1 MAGNR
6 YAGTSRRRTLLV
18 VCWLLLVI
26 SFRAVGEERVQP
38 IVPID
43 PVSVG
48 DDFLLEL
55 EFAYPGGNEQPELS
69 TPQYP
74 PQVTGAAEPTIEV
87 SSRLSG
93 AFGDGRIVRVRVP
106 LRAAAAGRAIIEE
119 FSLDFGGDVV
129 RTQPVLIEVRP
140 RGGGDIPFDLVWH
153 VELESLYVGQTIPVS
168 LEMRN
173 LRTAVFPDDLQV
185 DEPNNAEFVSVP
197 GLGGIQ
203 RKSVGEVTLLTI
215 PAAAYLLTPTAPGEL
230 MLPQAQLRA
239 GGMTR
244 TAAPRSFSVQELPE
258 EVRGTGAYGRFD
270 YSFELDPPALVEG
283 SSATL
288 FVRLHGEGNFD
299 QLQLPSFESHEFIVA
314 REGVRRR
321 IEPSA
326 GGYQGSIEARY
337 RITPRRA
344 GSIELRV
351 PPFVWFDA
359 EEQRVARTAPAPIRL
374 EVEAR
379 SESTRG
385 HEQAAERRPLS
396 VEEIERMQPA
406 NWYRQPSSYL
416 SLIPGIVVLVLGVVV
431 RRRRAAA
438 SSTALLVGIFFLASL
453 LGASSPP
460 LTPDNRVVQAVETH
474 TQGHYLEA
482 LDLYGE
488 LMPEWHES
496 PGLWYNAG
504 LAYLGAGRS
513 AQAVYSLRRSVML
526 DPGLPALRSE
536 LNSVEA
542 ELELNRQLE
551 LPFVYHPDLFFLL
564 MIVGLSAAAVLGG
577 LSRLRGGAIIAIVML
592 SFGGFLSLGAM
603 VYSARVLEHPVTV
616 VGSEGVSMRRI
627 PDREASAWLQLR
639 AGAAVDASVRHGDF
653 VLIRTGD
660 RVEGWVE
667 AASLIGTTGFVV
679 SSNDGD

>member
-6 YAGTSRRRTLLV
+6 YAGTPRRRTLLV
-18 VCWLLLVI
+18 VCGLLLAV
-26 SFRAVGEERVQP
+26 SLRAVGDERVQP
-38 IVPID
+38 IVPGD

-55 EFAYPGGNEQPELS
+55 EFTYPGGNEQPELS
-69 TPQYP
+69 APEYP
-74 PQVTGAAEPTIEV
+74 PQVTSSGEATIEV

-93 AFGDGRIVRVRVP
+93 AFGDGRQVRVRVP
-106 LRAAAAGRAIIEE
+106 LRAASAGRAIIEE

-129 RTQPVLIEVRP
+129 RTKPVLIEVRP
-140 RGGGDIPFDLVWH
+140 RGGGEIPFDLVWH

-173 LRTAVFPDDLQV
+173 LREAAFPDDLQV
-185 DEPNNAEFVSVP
+185 SEPNNAEFVSVP

-203 RKSVGEVTLLTI
+203 RKSIGDVTLLTI

-230 MLPQAQLRA
+230 TLPQAQLRA

-244 TAAPRSFSVQELPE
+244 TAAPRSFTVQELPE
-258 EVRGTGAYGRFD
+258 EVRGTGAYGQFD
-270 YSFELDPPALVEG
+270 YTFELDPPALVEG

-299 QLQLPSFESHEFIVA
+299 QLQLPSFQSHEFIVA
-314 REGVRRR
+314 GEGVRRR
-321 IEPSA
+321 VEPSA

-344 GSIELRV
+344 GTIELRV
-351 PPFVWFDA
+351 PPFVWFDSA
-359 EEQRVARTAPAPIRL
+359 EQRVARIVPSPIRL
-374 EVEAR
+374 DVEAR
-379 SESTRG
+379 TDTARA
-385 HEQAAERRPLS
+385 HEELAERRPLT

-416 SLIPGIVVLVLGVVV
+416 SLIPGMVVLVLGMVV

-438 SSTALLVGIFFLASL
+438 GSTALLVGLFVLTSL
-453 LGASSPP
+453 LGASAPP
-460 LTPDNRVVQAVETH
+460 LTPDNRVAQAVEAH
-474 TQGHYLEA
+474 TQGDYLEA
-482 LDLYGE
+482 LNIYGE
-488 LMPEWHES
+488 LMTEWQES

-513 AQAVYSLRRSVML
+513 AEAVYSLRRSVML
-526 DPGLPALRSE
+526 DPGLSTLRNE

-542 ELELNRQLE
+542 ELELDRQLE

-564 MIVGLSAAAVLGG
+564 MIVALSAAAVLGG
-577 LSRLRGGAIIAIVML
+577 LSALRGGAIIGIVL
-592 SFGGFLSLGAM
+592 LCFCGILSLGAM
-603 VYSARVLEHPVTV
+603 VYSAQVLEHPVTV

-627 PDREASAWLQLR
+627 PDHEAGAWLQLR
-639 AGAAVDASVRHGDF
+639 AGSAVDASVRHGDF

-667 AASLIGTTGFVV
+667 ADSLIGTGGFTV
-679 SSNDGD
+679 SGNGR